1 MKSRGAWVS
10 AAVLACA
17 ACAAA
22 YDPSIDPTPQPLPVT
37 KVEESVRPRSELLTA
52 AELVK
57 SGTQW
62 TSEGVRRLRPEYV
75 RPTMI
80 LNGNNEVVRVT
91 PSVFLNGMY
100 TGGLEVL
107 DLIPLE
113 SVVEVRFY
121 RPSRGY
127 DVWGLSCRCSGGAI
141 DIKTKHQH

>member
-1 MKSRGAWVS
+1 V
-10 AAVLACA
+10 
-17 ACAAA
+17 
-22 YDPSIDPTPQPLPVT
+22 Q
-37 KVEESVRPRSELLTA
+37 
-52 AELVK
+52 
-57 SGTQW
+57 SGTRW

-80 LNGNNEVVRVT
+80 MTPNNEVVRVT
-91 PSVFLNGMY
+91 PSVFLNGVY

-107 DLIPLE
+107 DVIPLE

-141 DIKTKHQH
+141 DVKTKRQP

>member
-1 MKSRGAWVS
+1 MKSQGAWVS

-37 KVEESVRPRSELLTA
+37 KAEESVRPRSELLTA
-52 AELVK
+52 SELVE

-80 LNGNNEVVRVT
+80 LNRNNEVVRVT

-113 SVVEVRFY
+113 SVVEIRFY

-141 DIKTKHQH
+141 NIKTKRQH